1 MKISARTKAVA
12 CAAALALAPMGAAA
26 QEKGE
31 KPADRDTSRI
41 ESVDELFSAR
51 SLMRPI
57 RITAADLA
65 ATGTPVF
72 RLSRKR
78 NEARAVGLSGAAFAP
93 VSPLDDLLGDPTG
106 QQQDIRD
113 RARNY
118 VKQQI
123 VKEILSRSAVGRG
136 LSLFIDT
143 GEQTLRDAGTR
154 SRLLPF
160 ISPRVDAGEGKIELQ
175 LTWKF

>member
-12 CAAALALAPMGAAA
+12 CAAALSLAPMGAAA

-31 KPADRDTSRI
+31 KPAERDTSRI

-65 ATGTPVF
+65 AAGTPVF

-78 NEARAVGLSGAAFAP
+78 NEARAVGLAGAFAP

-143 GEQTLRDAGTR
+143 GEQTVRDAGTR
-154 SRLLPF
+154 SKLLPY

>member
-1 MKISARTKAVA
+1 
-12 CAAALALAPMGAAA
+12 MGADA
-26 QEKGE
+26 QEKRE
-31 KPADRDTSRI
+31 KPADRDGHRI
-41 ESVDELFSAR
+41 EGVEELFSAR

-78 NEARAVGLSGAAFAP
+78 NEARAVGLAGSAYAP

-106 QQQDIRD
+106 QQEDIRD

-123 VKEILSRSAVGRG
+123 VKEILSRSALGRG
-136 LSLFIDT
+136 LSVFIDT
-143 GEQTLRDAGTR
+143 GEQALPDTSTR
-154 SRLLPF
+154 SKMLPY
-160 ISPRVDAGEGKIELQ
+160 ISPRVDAGEGKVELR